1 MQLERV
7 QSLMRSNQYRIQD
20 GLSIYVPTIG
30 EIYDYDEAEYY
41 RVVQLLTAMPYDLMV
56 QFDDIGLDYE
66 TITEYQLFLMM
77 LENFKLQRQDMS
89 IVFGS
94 LDLQTLRIADNGTP
108 DGQIMVDPSG
118 NIVISQA
125 IQRQIANVLRKIH
138 FLEKNLKKAGNAEA
152 KKYLIERNRL
162 KQKRAAKKQQPSFLD
177 EGIIKLLNTEE
188 FKYNYEQC
196 MDLSIYKFNAS
207 LHQIPKKKNWEQTM
221 NGAYFGT
228 VDLSKLNMEKLH
240 WMSATTG

>member
-7 QSLMRSNQYRIQD
+7 QSLMRSNQYRIRD

-94 LDLQTLRIADNGTP
+94 LDLQTLRIAKDSFFGKESEK
-108 DGQIMVDPSG
+108 SG
-118 NIVISQA
+118 KCGS
-125 IQRQIANVLRKIH
+125 
-138 FLEKNLKKAGNAEA
+138 EKV
-152 KKYLIERNRL
+152 
-162 KQKRAAKKQQPSFLD
+162 FD
-177 EGIIKLLNTEE
+177 
-188 FKYNYEQC
+188 
-196 MDLSIYKFNAS
+196 
-207 LHQIPKKKNWEQTM
+207 
-221 NGAYFGT
+221 
-228 VDLSKLNMEKLH
+228 
-240 WMSATTG
+240 

>member
-1 MQLERV
+1 MTQLERT
-7 QSLMRSNQYRIQD
+7 QSLMRNNQYRIKD
-20 GLSIYVPTIG
+20 GLSIYIPAIG
-30 EIYDYDEAEYY
+30 EIYDYDETEYY

-56 QFDDIGLDYE
+56 QFDDIGMDYE

-77 LENFKLQRQDMS
+77 LENFRLQRQDMS

-94 LDLQTLRIADNGTP
+94 LDLQKLYIAEDKKGERIMIDS
-108 DGQIMVDPSG
+108 DG
-118 NIVISQA
+118 NIVINQT
-125 IQRQIANVLRKIH
+125 IQRQIADVLRRIH

-177 EGIIKLLNTEE
+177 EGIIKLVNTEE

-228 VDLSKLNMEKLH
+228 VDLSKLNMEKIH
-240 WMSATTG
+240 WMSATTS

>member
-1 MQLERV
+1 MERT
-7 QSLMRSNQYRIQD
+7 QSLMRNNQYRIKD
-20 GLSIYVPTIG
+20 GLSIYIPAIG
-30 EIYDYDEAEYY
+30 EIYDYDETEYY

-56 QFDDIGLDYE
+56 QFDDIGMDYE

-77 LENFKLQRQDMS
+77 LENFRLQRQDMS

-94 LDLQTLRIADNGTP
+94 LDLQKLYIAEDKKGERIMIDS
-108 DGQIMVDPSG
+108 DG
-118 NIVISQA
+118 NIVINQT
-125 IQRQIANVLRKIH
+125 IQRQIADVLRRIH

-177 EGIIKLLNTEE
+177 EGIIKLVNTEE

-228 VDLSKLNMEKLH
+228 VDLSKLNMEKIH
-240 WMSATTG
+240 WMSATTS

>member
-1 MQLERV
+1 MERT
-7 QSLMRSNQYRIQD
+7 QSLMRDNQYRIQD
-20 GLSIYVPTIG
+20 GLSIYIPTIG
-30 EIYDYDEAEYY
+30 EIYDYDETEYY

-56 QFDDIGLDYE
+56 QFDDIGMDYE

-94 LDLQTLRIADNGTP
+94 LDLQGLYVAEDADGARIMIDS
-108 DGQIMVDPSG
+108 DS
-118 NIVISQA
+118 NIVINQRT
-125 IQRQIANVLRKIH
+125 QRQIADILRRIH

-177 EGIIKLLNTEE
+177 EGIIKLVNTEE

-240 WMSATTG
+240 WMSATTS

>member
-1 MQLERV
+1 MERT
-7 QSLMRSNQYRIQD
+7 QSLMRDNQYRIQD
-20 GLSIYVPTIG
+20 GLSIYIPTIG
-30 EIYDYDEAEYY
+30 EIYDYDETEYY

-56 QFDDIGLDYE
+56 QFDDIGMDYE

-94 LDLQTLRIADNGTP
+94 LDLQGLYVAEDADGVRIMIDS
-108 DGQIMVDPSG
+108 DG
-118 NIVISQA
+118 NIVINQRT
-125 IQRQIANVLRKIH
+125 QRQIADILRKIH

-177 EGIIKLLNTEE
+177 EGIIKLVNTEE

-240 WMSATTG
+240 WMSATTS